1 MRPQKPYVLVLRV
14 DRFLPFNL
22 QRIGTEKINKKL
34 FTYLLRVKRLKLQE
48 KLRNDLGKKIKL
60 RR

>member
-1 MRPQKPYVLVLRV
+1 V

-22 QRIGTEKINKKL
+22 QRIDTEKINKKL